1 MPLVPAAA
9 VVVDNA
15 DPAPFSA
22 AAFSGADA
30 AAKVQPVEP
39 LGALSG
45 ISFGGGLLLWPLLL
59 AINLVALGALA
70 RMAVRRRLATQGD

>member
-1 MPLVPAAA
+1 
-9 VVVDNA
+9 
-15 DPAPFSA
+15 
-22 AAFSGADA
+22 
-30 AAKVQPVEP
+30 VQPVEP